1 MRKIVFFLIQLY
13 VLIFIS
19 TCDTNQ
25 KKNKIPSY
33 FPQDKNQFFDSVRA
47 EEIILGSML
56 FFDKRLS
63 IDSSVSCS
71 SCHDPKIAFTD
82 GKIVSDGL
90 PSHKSLRNSST
101 LLNVGFN
108 PTFMFDERAYNIDMV
123 SLIPLLDT
131 NEMGMN
137 WHRLDTLF
145 KQDSTLTKLSYKAY
159 QQPCDIR
166 SITRSLGAFMKSLH
180 SNKSKFDDFT
190 ISNNTIIFSTQEIKG
205 KDLFFGKGNCNSCHT
220 APLFTNHKHYNIG
233 SEKNESKDLGRMV
246 GTLRK
251 EDMFKFKTPT
261 LRNIEI
267 TKPYFHNGKAA
278 TLQNALDFHLSKDRK
293 TTDFDP
299 PILTTA
305 ERQNLISFLKCLT
318 DSNYILTK

>member
-13 VLIFIS
+13 VMLFLS
-19 TCDTNQ
+19 ACDNNQ
-25 KKNKIPSY
+25 KKIIIPSY
-33 FPQDKNQFFDSVRA
+33 FPQEKNQFFDSVRTD
-47 EEIILGSML
+47 EIALGSML

-71 SCHDPKIAFTD
+71 SCHDPNKAFTD
-82 GKIVSDGL
+82 GKTVSDGL
-90 PSHKSLRNSST
+90 PGHKSFRNSST
-101 LLNVGFN
+101 LFNVGFN

-145 KQDSTLTKLSYKAY
+145 KHDSTLTKLSYKAY
-159 QQPCDIR
+159 QKPCDIS

-180 SNKSKFDDFT
+180 ANKSKFDDFT
-190 ISNNTIIFSTQEIKG
+190 ISKNTMVFSDQEIKG
-205 KDLFFGKGNCNSCHT
+205 KDLFFGKGKCNSCHT
-220 APLFTNHKHYNIG
+220 APLFTNHKHYDIG
-233 SEKNESKDLGRMV
+233 IERNGSKDLGRMI

-251 EDMFKFKTPT
+251 EDRFKFKTPT
-261 LRNIEI
+261 LRNIET
-267 TKPYFHNGKAA
+267 TKPYFHNGKTT
-278 TLQNALDFHLSKDRK
+278 TLENAIDFHLSKDRK
-293 TTDFDP
+293 TADFNP
-299 PILTTA
+299 PVLNVA

-318 DSNYILTK
+318 DSNYVLIK